1 MSVLTKYQIN
11 LGRRLYG
18 IFSALNSASFA
29 LVTGNVLVVYAMYLN
44 AGNIAIGL
52 INAFGF
58 LSFFAIPLG
67 KFFASRRPI
76 MRVYADAWIL
86 RNTCLLLM
94 LPIPFLARADL
105 REWGLFCILISTF
118 GFNFFR
124 GIGLVANNPVLS
136 DLTPG
141 KDRGSFLTFLSL
153 VTNAAALLTTLV
165 LAAALHFG
173 NSLTILSA
181 AMIVGIVLG
190 FIASFL
196 LYKMPSTD
204 SAKTSDSGSFSKH
217 FITAI
222 HDRNFRVFIAAFSTV
237 GLGVGMA
244 RPFIIVYCR
253 EVYMQPD
260 SAVTFIT
267 FFMTLGALCM
277 GLVSRVFIDKIGA
290 KPIYLLFTAL
300 SVLSLVPAL
309 ISPHFTG
316 AVFSF
321 IFLSIMAFAS
331 NLGFSGQ
338 ENAGQTYFFGLIPKV
353 AVMDMSI
360 VYFLVMGITGTA
372 GSLLGGILLDAFK
385 EIGLQPAAVY
395 RLFFGLQI
403 IIIGIAFFIQMRLK
417 SLGSYSFKEALPLF
431 FSPRDIRG
439 LGLLYKLDHSSKE
452 TEQTALL
459 HELRSSNTAAAAYQF
474 AEHLSSP
481 SYAVR
486 MGALAGMESLPYL
499 NKSVE
504 EVLMHETETGLF
516 TTAAKSARILGL
528 FKVKN
533 AAALLKKQLNSPDY
547 LLCAEA
553 MTALARINET
563 DAQTAISRTLTATD
577 NPHILLKGIRAMELY
592 ANPSSV
598 FMLLDVLRAHH
609 EKSEVRHEV
618 MLALASVMGIGKRF
632 YPAYC
637 QYAENPEEA
646 SVILTDLFDEISSHK
661 KFTQK
666 TFPPLIGE
674 FLRDSSKADEFCTNV
689 QNYTKQ
695 HDGLMCAS
703 LIGCIPNSDIVS
715 CDCFRFFLCFW
726 VLMLLADQSLLKK

>member
-18 IFSALNSASFA
+18 TFSGLNSASFA
-29 LVTGNVLVVYAMYLN
+29 LVTGNILVVYAMYLN
-44 AGNIAIGL
+44 AGSIAIGL

-76 MRVYADAWIL
+76 MRVYADSWML
-86 RNTCLLLM
+86 RNACLLLM
-94 LPIPFLARADL
+94 LPIPFLVKAGL
-105 REWGLFCILISTF
+105 REWGLFCILLSTF

-153 VTNAAALLTTLV
+153 VNNASALFTTLV
-165 LAAALHFG
+165 LAVALHFG
-173 NSLTILSA
+173 NSLTVLSA
-181 AMIVGIVLG
+181 AMAVGIVLG

-196 LYKMPSTD
+196 LYKMPSTA
-204 SAKTSDSGSFSKH
+204 SAQASDSGSFSKH

-222 HDRNFRVFIAAFSTV
+222 HDRNFRVFIAAFSVV
-237 GLGVGMA
+237 GLGTGMA

-300 SVLSLVPAL
+300 SVLSLVPFL
-309 ISPHFTG
+309 ISPNFKG
-316 AVFSF
+316 AVVSF
-321 IFLSIMAFAS
+321 IFLSVIAFTS

-338 ENAGQTYFFGLIPKV
+338 ENAGQTYFFGLIPKT

-360 VYFLVMGITGTA
+360 VYFLVMGATGTA
-372 GSLLGGILLDAFK
+372 GALLGGILLDAFK
-385 EIGLQPAAVY
+385 EIGLKPDAVY

-403 IIIGIAFFIQMRLK
+403 IIIGTAFFIQLRLK

-439 LGLLYKLDHSSKE
+439 LGLLYKLDRSSKE

-504 EVLMHETETGLF
+504 EVLMRETETGLF
-516 TTAAKSARILGL
+516 TTAAKSARVLGL

-533 AAALLKKQLNSPDY
+533 AAALLKKQLDSSDY

-563 DAQTAISRTLTATD
+563 DAQISIARTLSVTD

-598 FMLLDVLRAHH
+598 FMLLDVLRTHH
-609 EKSEVRHEV
+609 EKIDVRHEV

-646 SVILTDLFDEISSHK
+646 SVILTDVFDEISSHK
-661 KFTQK
+661 KFAQK

-674 FLRDSSKADEFCTNV
+674 FLHDSSKADDFCANIQT
-689 QNYTKQ
+689 YTKQ
-695 HDGLMCAS
+695 HGGIMCAS
-703 LIGCIPNSDIVS
+703 LIGCIPDSDIVS
-715 CDCFRFFLCFW
+715 CACFRFFLCFW
-726 VLMLLADQSLLKK
+726 VLMLLADQSLLKR